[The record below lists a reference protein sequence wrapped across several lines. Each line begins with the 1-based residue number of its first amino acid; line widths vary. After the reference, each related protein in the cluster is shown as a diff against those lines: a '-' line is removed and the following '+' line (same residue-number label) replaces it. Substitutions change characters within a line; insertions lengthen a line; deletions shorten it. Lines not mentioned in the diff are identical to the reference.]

1 MKSVV
6 EISDYEMC
14 SRRLFP
20 PHHHALAAAADAA
33 AAAGGTC
40 GGRGSLSL
48 QRCSCPSTCNTTTF
62 RFKMDGGAAFHPSVT
77 QHVTVK
83 NESSALGKAKP
94 GKVSRVSVATFLD
107 LGFGLKVVADLLG
120 MGRKLRCDDSAWL
133 RCLRSDRAIPLWD
146 EDFST
151 GFRLRL
157 EPLGR
162 F

>member
-1 MKSVV
+1 M
-6 EISDYEMC
+6 
-14 SRRLFP
+14 RRARL
-20 PHHHALAAAADAA
+20 ASLQVLGGRAAA
-33 AAAGGTC
+33 
-40 GGRGSLSL
+40 L
-48 QRCSCPSTCNTTTF
+48 QHNYISVQN
-62 RFKMDGGAAFHPSVT
+62 GWAAFHPSVT
-77 QHVTVK
+77 QHVK

-107 LGFGLKVVADLLG
+107 LGFGFKVADLLG
-120 MGRKLRCDDSAWL
+120 MGEEASLYDSAW
-133 RCLRSDRAIPLWD
+133 RRSRAIRPIPLWD

>member
-1 MKSVV
+1 VKSVV
-6 EISDYEMC
+6 EISVYEMC

-20 PHHHALAAAADAA
+20 PHQHALAAAADAA

-40 GGRGSLSL
+40 GGRGSLRC
-48 QRCSCPSTCNTTTF
+48 RCSGAVLPRCSTTTF
-62 RFKMDGGAAFHPSVT
+62 RFKMDRAAFHPSVT
-77 QHVTVK
+77 QHVK

-107 LGFGLKVVADLLG
+107 LGFGFKVADLLG
-120 MGRKLRCDDSAWL
+120 MGEEASLYDSAW
-133 RCLRSDRAIPLWD
+133 RRSRAIRPIPLWD

-157 EPLGR
+157 
-162 F
+162 